1 MAETRFLAYPSLLV
15 PARTT
20 EDMDITRRSL
30 LGWAAGA
37 SVVTLSGCADPRA
50 VLELDEVTG
59 EDLADRVALD
69 SDEEVI
75 RRAVENGTYTTEGD
89 LSGLEAPVEER
100 PVVHNGTYYDLGF
113 GSEVV
118 SEELLYALRVENI
131 GATSVDGEVAY
142 DELPEGDREA
152 LSRVFG
158 EERTTEEGFEGG
170 AEYPYPED
178 EYNRSELVDG
188 ATVVYNGSRYEV
200 EGEQLE
206 VIERNEYTYTAEE
219 VADDADAFADWAR
232 EEYGFVLDGLS
243 EEEVA
248 VVEDAL
254 DGGYYEGSASDGFES
269 LVERFLEHEAVV
281 RDEYRGEW
289 VVEYGGT
296 TYYAELYGPS
306 AFPED
311 SD

>member
-1 MAETRFLAYPSLLV
+1 
-15 PARTT
+15 
-20 EDMDITRRSL
+20 MDITRRGL
-30 LGWAAGA
+30 LRWAAGA

-50 VLELDEVTG
+50 VLELDEMTG
-59 EDLADRVALD
+59 EDLADRVALG
-69 SDEEVI
+69 SDEKVI

-100 PVVHNGTYYDLGF
+100 PVAHNGTYYDLGF

-118 SEELLYALRVENI
+118 SEEILYALRVENI
-131 GATSVDGEVAY
+131 GPTSVDGEVAY

-158 EERTTEEGFEGG
+158 EEGATEKGFEGG

-178 EYNRSELVDG
+178 EYNRSGLVDG

-219 VADDADAFADWAR
+219 VADNADAFADWAR
-232 EEYGFVLDGLS
+232 DEYGFVLDGLS
-243 EEEVA
+243 EEERA

-254 DGGYYEGSASDGFES
+254 DGGYYEGTARDGFES
-269 LVERFLEHEAVV
+269 LVDRFLEHEAVV
-281 RDEYRGEW
+281 REEYRGEW
-289 VVEYGGT
+289 VVEYRGA

-306 AFPED
+306 AFPEG